1 MAKKKESKPTPSA
14 MENGKA
20 EPGRDEMP
28 EVRTAEEA
36 VRRAKE
42 ELKRAQELYV
52 DVRRQATEQ
61 IRQVRGKTVG
71 ELIDG
76 VLKLVKKHPGPGV
89 VIAALL
95 GICLGRFFRR

>member
-1 MAKKKESKPTPSA
+1 MSKKKETQPRPSE
-14 MENGKA
+14 MKNEKA
-20 EPGRDEMP
+20 EPGPDDEP
-28 EVRTAEEA
+28 EVRAAEEA

-42 ELKRAQELYV
+42 ELKRAQDLYV

-61 IRQVRGKTVG
+61 VRQVRGTTIG

-95 GICLGRFFRR
+95 GVFLGRLFRR

>member
-1 MAKKKESKPTPSA
+1 MAKKKTAEPSPSA
-14 MENGKA
+14 AETGKA
-20 EPGRDEMP
+20 EPGADEMP
-28 EVRTAEEA
+28 EVRAAEEA

-42 ELKRAQELYV
+42 ELKRAQGLYV

-71 ELIDG
+71 QLIEE

-95 GICLGRFFRR
+95 GMFLGRLFRR

>member
-1 MAKKKESKPTPSA
+1 MAKKKEAEPTPSA
-14 MENGKA
+14 TENGKA
-20 EPGRDEMP
+20 EPSRDEIP
-28 EVRTAEEA
+28 KVRSAEEA

-71 ELIDG
+71 ELIDN

-95 GICLGRFFRR
+95 GICLGRLFRR

>member
-1 MAKKKESKPTPSA
+1 MD
-14 MENGKA
+14 NGKT
-20 EPGRDEMP
+20 EPGAEETP

-42 ELKRAQELYV
+42 ELKKAQELYL

-61 IRQVRGKTVG
+61 LREVRGTTVG

-89 VIAALL
+89 VIAALAGL
-95 GICLGRFFRR
+95 FLGRFFRR

>member
-1 MAKKKESKPTPSA
+1 MKNE
-14 MENGKA
+14 KA
-20 EPGRDEMP
+20 EPGPDDEP
-28 EVRTAEEA
+28 EVRAAEEA

-42 ELKRAQELYV
+42 ELKRAQDLYV

-61 IRQVRGKTVG
+61 VRQVRGTTIG

-95 GICLGRFFRR
+95 GVFLGRLFRR